1 MWLIGRADS
10 LSVFGAQPVYAAY
23 FGAYEAVKLK
33 MSERFPD
40 GHASA
45 IQVASGFLAECVA
58 VVFWNPWE
66 VVRQRMQLGSGP
78 NAGGRTFVQTTQDIV
93 KESGVRGLYAGVG
106 GYLALWGTFS
116 PLMFVIYERSMAFA
130 YPPPKLTGA
139 NGGRSAAPAQ
149 VVPSLGVSFLA
160 GSTAGII
167 AASVTSPFDVVKTRM
182 QTQTS
187 ATLVRYESV
196 LHGLQEIYTH
206 EGPRALFRGVMA
218 RALNQGLATGIML
231 GTYGVMRGQLARKL
245 GWLPE
250 PTVERGWADQAVMLP
265 AAGDVVDPAA
275 PGASFSRMRL
285 QPWPSENVAYDEG
298 AWPTTAEPG
307 APPPNAAA
315 QKKPD
320 HGFIR
325 PLTRWD

>member
-1 MWLIGRADS
+1 M
-10 LSVFGAQPVYAAY
+10 
-23 FGAYEAVKLK
+23 K

-40 GHASA
+40 GNASA

-58 VVFWNPWE
+58 VIFWNPWE

-78 NAGGRTFVQTTQDIV
+78 NAAGRSFMQTTHDII

-130 YPPPKLTGA
+130 YSPPKLGA
-139 NGGRSAAPAQ
+139 SDNRSAVHAQ

-167 AASVTSPFDVVKTRM
+167 AAAVTSPFDVVKTRM

-187 ATLVRYESV
+187 TTLVRYTSV
-196 LHGLQEIYTH
+196 LHGLQEMYAH

-218 RALNQGLATGIML
+218 RSPNQGLATGIMM

-250 PTVERGWADQAVMLP
+250 PALERGWAGQGGMLP
-265 AAGDVVDPAA
+265 VAGHEVDPVAR
-275 PGASFSRMRL
+275 ASFSRMRL
-285 QPWPSENVAYDEG
+285 QPWPSENLGYDEG
-298 AWPTTAEPG
+298 AWSTPG
-307 APPPNAAA
+307 ELAAAPPHPAS
-315 QKKPD
+315 QKKQD